1 MQKNQFIRL
10 RKLGVTIL
18 NYRTTHIDDSVVIEP
33 CVVIHSNNNIY
44 GKTYIHKNCT
54 LFPNNIISNCEIGN
68 DTEITAS
75 VIKDSQI
82 GERCQVGPNSYL
94 RPHSC
99 IGNSCRIGDFVEIKN
114 ATIGDFSKVSHLA
127 YVGDASVGKSCNIGC
142 GVIFVNYNGKIK
154 QHTKVGDGSFIGSN
168 CNLIAPLTIGEK
180 VYICAGT
187 TVTENISDESFV
199 IGRAI
204 AVEKKN
210 RSEKYLK

>member
-1 MQKNQFIRL
+1 MQKNQFLKL

-18 NYRTTHIDDSVVIEP
+18 NYGTTHIDDSVIIEP
-33 CVVIHSNNNIY
+33 CVVIYPNNNIY

-54 LFPNNIISNCEIGN
+54 LFPNNIISNCEIGS

-75 VIKDSQI
+75 IMKDSQV
-82 GERCQVGPNSYL
+82 GEKCQIGPNSYL

-114 ATIGDFSKVSHLA
+114 SIIGDFSKISHLA
-127 YVGDASVGKSCNIGC
+127 YVGDASIGKSCNIGC
-142 GVIFVNYNGKIK
+142 GSIFVNYNGKIK
-154 QHTKVGDGSFIGSN
+154 QHIEVGESSFIGSN
-168 CNLIAPLTIGEK
+168 CNLIAPLTIGKK

-210 RSEKYLK
+210 RSEKYLE